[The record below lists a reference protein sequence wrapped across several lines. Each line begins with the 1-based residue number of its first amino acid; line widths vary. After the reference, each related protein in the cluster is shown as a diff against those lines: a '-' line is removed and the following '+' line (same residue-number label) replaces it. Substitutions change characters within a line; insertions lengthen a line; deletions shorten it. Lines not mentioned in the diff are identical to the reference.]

1 MADEQGTPA
10 DDAEQGIPADGTDEL
25 PQEATTEVVV
35 RPYRPGAGV
44 SRRLQARTVAL
55 RAALAPIARN
65 PVVVGAGAAA
75 ATVAVRVAVEVA
87 RRALAGSGSG
97 SGRPVALEVT
107 GTIAHQVNVERH
119 VHVVQEVVHHV
130 VHHHVVHHV
139 PGLQPWR
146 PPLGPPPGH

>member
-1 MADEQGTPA
+1 MADEQGSPA
-10 DDAEQGIPADGTDEL
+10 DDIEQPPE
-25 PQEATTEVVV
+25 EATSEVVV
-35 RPYRPGAGV
+35 RPMALGQLRPQ
-44 SRRLQARTVAL
+44 SRLQSRTVAL

-75 ATVAVRVAVEVA
+75 ATVAVRVAVEIA

-97 SGRPVALEVT
+97 SGGPVALEVS
-107 GTIAHQVNVERH
+107 GTIAHQVHVERH

-146 PPLGPPPGH
+146 PPLGPPPGP

>member
-1 MADEQGTPA
+1 MADEQGSPA
-10 DDAEQGIPADGTDEL
+10 DDVEEPPE
-25 PQEATTEVVV
+25 EATTEVVV
-35 RPYRPGAGV
+35 RPHDARVAVGRLRPQ
-44 SRRLQARTVAL
+44 SRLQTRTVAL
-55 RAALAPIARN
+55 RAALAPMARN

-75 ATVAVRVAVEVA
+75 ATFAVRVAVEVA

-97 SGRPVALEVT
+97 SGGPVSLEVS
-107 GTIAHQVNVERH
+107 GTIAHEVNVERH

-146 PPLGPPPGH
+146 PPLGPPPGP

>member
-1 MADEQGTPA
+1 MDDEQGIA
-10 DDAEQGIPADGTDEL
+10 ADGADQPRE
-25 PQEATTEVVV
+25 EATTEVVV
-35 RPYRPGAGV
+35 RPYQAGATVG
-44 SRRLQARTVAL
+44 RRLHSRTVAL
-55 RAALAPIARN
+55 RAALAPVARN

-75 ATVAVRVAVEVA
+75 ATIAVRVAVEVA

-97 SGRPVALEVT
+97 RPVALEVS

-146 PPLGPPPGH
+146 PPLGPPPGP

>member
-1 MADEQGTPA
+1 MADEQGSPA
-10 DDAEQGIPADGTDEL
+10 DDVEQPE
-25 PQEATTEVVV
+25 EATNEVVV
-35 RPYRPGAGV
+35 RRVALGQLRPQ
-44 SRRLQARTVAL
+44 SRLQSRTMAL

-87 RRALAGSGSG
+87 RRALAGAGSG
-97 SGRPVALEVT
+97 SISGGPVALEVS

-119 VHVVQEVVHHV
+119 VHIVQEVVHHV

-146 PPLGPPPGH
+146 PPLGPPPGP